1 MEETVITGMRRSLLY
16 VPGDSP
22 KMLAKARECPA
33 DLMLYNLEDGVA
45 PAAKDRARQNVVD
58 VLKSAD
64 PDAHEVIVR
73 INNLAS
79 ETGLED
85 LAAVV
90 PCRPHGICI
99 PKVEEPD
106 EIDHADAAIRELETR
121 CGLAPGVTRLHA
133 MIETAGGVLNAG
145 KIARASARMTS
156 LIFGSADYSAQ
167 VRCRPSANRME
178 MMLALQWIVTSAR
191 AAGIASIDA
200 PCFDLENTE
209 LLRSESAQSRN
220 IGFDGKSALHPRQLE
235 IINTV
240 FDVTEEEALWAER
253 VIAELDAAEKK
264 GRSLSTINGGLVD
277 DPHRISAERILRRW
291 RQLRG

>member
-1 MEETVITGMRRSLLY
+1 
-16 VPGDSP
+16 
-22 KMLAKARECPA
+22 MLAKARECPA

-73 INNLAS
+73 INSLAS

-85 LAAVV
+85 LAAIV

-106 EIDHADAAIRELETR
+106 EIDHADASIRELETR
-121 CGLAPGVTRLHA
+121 CGLARGVTRLHA

-145 KIARASARMTS
+145 KIARASARMTA

-167 VRCRPSANRME
+167 VRCRPSADRME

-235 IINTV
+235 IINAV

-253 VIAELDAAEKK
+253 VIAKLDAAEKE
-264 GRSLSTINGGLVD
+264 GRSLSTIDGGLVE